1 MDRRTFVARLDGW
14 LNLIT
19 GLGVRGKDKRVSSE
33 AYWNRHDELFFEH
46 LYASDGLATRIVNL
60 LPEEAC
66 RKSWSYSG
74 VGKDQSQA
82 YLKRLK
88 ALNSREKLVE
98 AWKQARKY
106 GGAAI
111 LYLSR
116 GSSRMDEPM
125 LESEEVTGL
134 QVLGRFEL
142 QADFSSIDMNP
153 LSPHFR
159 LPTKCLQESRGAAIC
174 SG

>member
-19 GLGVRGKDKRVSSE
+19 GLGVRGKDKRTSSE
-33 AYWNRHDELFFEH
+33 AFWTHHDELFFEH

-66 RKSWSYSG
+66 RKKWSYKGISQ
-74 VGKDQSQA
+74 KDSDA
-82 YLKRLK
+82 YAKRIRELGARLK
-88 ALNSREKLVE
+88 IIE

-106 GGAAI
+106 GGSAI

-116 GSSRMDEPM
+116 GSSRMEEPM
-125 LESEEVTGL
+125 LETEEVTGL

-142 QADFSSIDMNP
+142 QADFS
-153 LSPHFR
+153 
-159 LPTKCLQESRGAAIC
+159 
-174 SG
+174 